1 MHRGESQQSL
11 PLQNQSALAWDH
23 QRVVALTGFGDYY
36 AQTKDG
42 ATQLVKADGVSVNIV
57 AVVQKV
63 EGDRIWIE
71 ANGNGDVPVGWINKR
86 DAVLL
91 KNAIPY
97 FTSRVTRDPR
107 DWDSFLRR
115 AEAEHALNRRDE
127 AIADYTSAIE
137 LNGEEPFLFLRR
149 GREYR
154 ILKNC
159 PRAASDFEQAARLR
173 PEWAEAYDMEAGV
186 YADCPDSSQRDPAK
200 AIALINRAISLSS
213 NPTYLTV
220 LALAYFRSG
229 ELEKAV
235 ASQRK
240 AVESPLFP
248 AGYRDDALRQLHVYE
263 QRLATEKH

>member
-1 MHRGESQQSL
+1 MVSN
-11 PLQNQSALAWDH
+11 QN
-23 QRVVALTGFGDYY
+23 ALTGFGDYY
-36 AQTKDG
+36 TQTKDG
-42 ATQLVKADGVSVNIV
+42 AIRLVKPDGLSVNIV

-63 EGDRIWIE
+63 EGNRIWIL
-71 ANGNGDVPVGWINKR
+71 ANGNGDVPTGWIDKTDVVR
-86 DAVLL
+86 LE
-91 KNAIPY
+91 NAIPY
-97 FTSRVTRDPR
+97 FTSKIARDPR

-115 AEAEHALNRRDE
+115 AESEHALNRRDE

-137 LNGEEPFLFLRR
+137 LNGEQPFLFLRR

-159 PRAASDFEQAARLR
+159 PRAASDFEQATRLR
-173 PEWAEAYDMEAGV
+173 PDWAEAYDMEAGV

-200 AIALINRAISLSS
+200 AIALINRAMSLSP

-235 ASQRK
+235 ATQRQAIK
-240 AVESPLFP
+240 SPRFP
-248 AGYRDDALRQLHVYE
+248 PGYRDEALRQLRDYE
-263 QRLATEKH
+263 KALAAEKQ